1 MKKFL
6 KKNIIIKMVAIVL
19 VAATVMGIAWN
30 ESFVKTKASG
40 KETSKNVVV
49 TKGDDLGTDIESSE
63 DEVLSDGTIKTTIH
77 KKDGTMVV
85 TLVKDTMITV
95 INYDA
100 QGNVISEENMDV
112 NSFLNYNDSE
122 DIGNEVSGEDMGD
135 LNDICDYD
143 EEDPDYE
150 EDIED
155 DEEDVTRGGKIK
167 WNKKYTDGWSLTD
180 TMWYRTGTK
189 DNKVSYL
196 KIGLKA
202 TYTINYTKLSDKKQG
217 KCDEYKK
224 AIRNCKSSANIFLNG
239 LGALGIGV
247 VSYVIALIVGGLS
260 AAAVVNK
267 VEKVLGIEL
276 GASALSVI
284 GSGIAANNFYD
295 DAYDAY
301 LIIRTYGKKA

>member
-30 ESFVKTKASG
+30 ESFVKSRASG

-49 TKGDDLGTDIESSE
+49 TKGDDLGTDIELTE

-143 EEDPDYE
+143 EEDPDYD
-150 EDIED
+150 EDIEE
-155 DEEDVTRGGKIK
+155 DEDDVTRGGKIT
-167 WNKKYTDGWSLTD
+167 WHKKYKEGWSNSNNF
-180 TMWYRTGTK
+180 WYRTGTK
-189 DNKVSYL
+189 NKKISYL
-196 KIGLKA
+196 KIGSKA
-202 TYTINYTKLSDKKQG
+202 TYTINYTKLSDKKQD

-224 AIRNCKSSANIFLNG
+224 AVRTARTAANAFATGVAIFTASAVTLI
-239 LGALGIGV
+239 
-247 VSYVIALIVGGLS
+247 IASIVAGFS
-260 AAAVVNK
+260 AAAIVKK
-267 VEKVLGIEL
+267 VQDVCGISI
-276 GASALSVI
+276 G
-284 GSGIAANNFYD
+284 GSGFQIIASGITANTARD